1 MAASFSNFKEHLKS
15 MFVEREKI
23 NMCSTGVSPPSRP
36 PEDGGSKAIKSVAHH
51 IDRDTYTIHYTDG
64 SAETVAGREIEMDPR
79 TKRAIERWHAVAGM
93 KEAEAMK
100 QKLYAEALAQSSYN
114 ASLAAYQ
121 SQALQNT
128 TSISGL
134 AGTGMLGV
142 PTTGSGLM
150 GTASI
155 TYNPYGTYVVPSTI
169 PSTGSYTT
177 ITYDG
182 IPGVQTTTAAKTRQ
196 KLTGGDL
203 IVCKNDHP
211 ICIVMEDFEVGSEGD
226 WRSKMGFWQQDK
238 TSTDLSPQDYD
249 CEICKA
255 SFTRAAPEYLPG
267 HAFIV
272 RPAPKEETESE

>member
-1 MAASFSNFKEHLKS
+1 MATTLSRLKDFLLPGLNSPTLKELN
-15 MFVEREKI
+15 
-23 NMCSTGVSPPSRP
+23 NMCGIIITPPASPPRDP
-36 PEDGGSKAIKSVAHH
+36 DPDGIDAMDYDLSSNAYLVRWKSGL
-51 IDRDTYTIHYTDG
+51 TETIT
-64 SAETVAGREIEMDPR
+64 AREIAMD
-79 TKRAIERWHAVAGM
+79 
-93 KEAEAMK
+93 KEK
-100 QKLYAEALAQSSYN
+100 SEALNAYKAALMNAQY
-114 ASLAAYQ
+114 A
-121 SQALQNT
+121 QALQNT

-142 PTTGSGLM
+142 PTTIGSGLM

-155 TYNPYGTYVVPSTI
+155 NPYGSYTI
-169 PSTGSYTT
+169 PSTGSFSGLTT

-182 IPGVQTTTAAKTRQ
+182 IPGVQTATPAKTRQ